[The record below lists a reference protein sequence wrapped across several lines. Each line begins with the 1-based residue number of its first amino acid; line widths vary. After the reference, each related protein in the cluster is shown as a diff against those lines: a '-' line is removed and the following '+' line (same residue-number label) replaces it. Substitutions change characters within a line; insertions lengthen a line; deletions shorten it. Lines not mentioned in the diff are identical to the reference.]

1 MGKFIVGL
9 LAVCAAFGL
18 IVHFVG
24 QQSMGNTAVTVPGT
38 MHTPGF
44 GLTWGLVCAG
54 ALAIACWRI
63 MKGK

>member
-24 QQSMGNTAVTVPGT
+24 QQSMAHTAVNVPGT
-38 MHTPGF
+38 EHTPAF
-44 GLTWGLVCAG
+44 GITWGLACGGV
-54 ALAIACWRI
+54 LAICVWRI
-63 MKGK
+63 LKGK